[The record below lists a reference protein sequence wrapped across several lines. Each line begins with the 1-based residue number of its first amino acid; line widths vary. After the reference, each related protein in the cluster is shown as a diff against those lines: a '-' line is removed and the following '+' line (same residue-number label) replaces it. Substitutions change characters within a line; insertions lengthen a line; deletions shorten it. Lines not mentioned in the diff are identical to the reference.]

1 MRKIRLS
8 ILISILL
15 IALQSCASIKEG
27 FRSQKKNSTD
37 EFLVEKKS
45 PLVMPP
51 EYNDLPIPKIGEDA
65 DNIESKDSSSNI
77 EKLITNND
85 AKTDNSLE
93 KNENFENSIINQ
105 IKKN

>member
-1 MRKIRLS
+1 MRKTKLI
-8 ILISILL
+8 ILISTLL
-15 IALQSCASIKEG
+15 ITLQSCANVKEG

-51 EYNDLPIPKIGEDA
+51 EYNELPIPKIDEDEN
-65 DNIESKDSSSNI
+65 NIESKDSSNKI

-85 AKTDNSLE
+85 VKTDDSLE